1 MKIVKFQAEN
11 IMKLSAIE
19 IIPSDNMILITGK
32 NGAGKSSVL
41 DSIVMA
47 LSGGK
52 SIPEQPVKRGTDKGK
67 IIIDMGEF
75 TITRSFTKDNSYLK
89 IESADGKQIK
99 SPQKFLDDLI
109 GQVSFDPL
117 DFINNHKESEQRDI
131 LLQLIGVDVNKL
143 DQQEKEL
150 RDERQII
157 GQDVKRSKALLD
169 SAVNYSD
176 ITETKEIAVSDLTRQ
191 LTEALSFNQ
200 SRQNEINENEGLKV
214 RAQEHRKLINANL
227 AEIIRLQE
235 LNIKLE
241 AEIVTFKSQY
251 QSKKEELESRPG
263 IDISNLQQQIS
274 EVDAKNTKIRANNNY
289 ITAKSSFESCTKQY
303 TEKTSAIE
311 SIEVERKKL
320 LSSSSMPVAGLGFTD
335 TCLTYNSI
343 PLSQC
348 SDGEKLM
355 VSLNISMALNPKLRV
370 LRIKDGSLLDDDN
383 RQILYNQ
390 IKSKDY
396 QLWMESVS
404 SDKKVGIFIEEGEIV
419 AVNGIKI
426 KDTLPID
433 AKKSKNN
440 DVPKSKEVNPAE
452 GVKKD
457 IVENIVENI
466 KPQPEIPEDW

>member
-67 IIIDMGEF
+67 IIIDMGDF
-75 TITRSFTKDNSYLK
+75 TITRSFTKGNSYLK

-143 DQQEKEL
+143 DRQEKEL
-150 RDERQII
+150 RDERQTI

-169 SAVNYSD
+169 SAVNYPD
-176 ITETKEIAVSDLTRQ
+176 ITETKEVAVSDLTRQ

-200 SRQNEINENEGLKV
+200 SLQNEINKNEGLKTK
-214 RAQEHRKLINANL
+214 AQEHRKLINANL

-235 LNIKLE
+235 LNTNLE
-241 AEIVTFKSQY
+241 SEIVTFKSQY
-251 QSKKEELESRPG
+251 QSKKEELESSPV

-289 ITAKSSFESCTKQY
+289 ITAKSSFESYTKQY
-303 TEKTSAIE
+303 AEKTSAIE

-383 RQILYNQ
+383 RQILYDQ

-452 GVKKD
+452 GVKND